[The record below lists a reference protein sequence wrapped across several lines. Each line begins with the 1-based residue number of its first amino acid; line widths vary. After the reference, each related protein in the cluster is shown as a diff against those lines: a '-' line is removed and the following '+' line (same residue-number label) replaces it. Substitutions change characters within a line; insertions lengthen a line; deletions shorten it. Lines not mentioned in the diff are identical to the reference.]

1 MTMQIES
8 FSAFFDRAMKNKNKK
23 IKKGKYKGQNRAITK
38 KDDIPLPGPKYRVTP
53 RSGDAPSSST
63 FVTKG

>member
-1 MTMQIES
+1 MES
-8 FSAFFDRAMKNKNKK
+8 FATFFDRAMKNKNKK

-38 KDDIPLPGPKYRVTP
+38 KDDMPLPGPTYRTTP
-53 RSGDAPSSST
+53 RIGDAPSSST